1 MKRRHH
7 YPEQIVRKLRET
19 DSLLGDSSLS
29 GITEYLSGDYVDEWG
44 LQDVEV
50 QDVRALPLEA
60 VVRRER
66 LQFIDVLSVDVQG
79 AELAV
84 LQGIDWSTP
93 VGCIALEA
101 EDRDGGKDEMC
112 RAILREQGFEY
123 QVRLGVSEI
132 WIHPYYFRRTKLFD
146 EARGHN
152 LNDFLFPYLEPDCR
166 SEIFE
171 ALANSATRTKRGV
184 R

>member
-1 MKRRHH
+1 M
-7 YPEQIVRKLRET
+7 
-19 DSLLGDSSLS
+19 D
-29 GITEYLSGDYVDEWG
+29 YLSGEYVDEWG

-50 QDVRALPLEA
+50 QNVLALPLEA

-93 VGCIALEA
+93 IGCIILEA
-101 EDRDGGKDEMC
+101 EDRDRRKDETC
-112 RAILREQGFEY
+112 RAILREQGFDY

-132 WIHPYYFRRTKLFD
+132 WVHPYYFRKTKLFD
-146 EARGHN
+146 EARGRN
-152 LNDFLFPYLEPDCR
+152 LNDFLFPYLEPGCR
-166 SEIFE
+166 SEILE
-171 ALANSATRTKRGV
+171 ALTNSATRTKRGV